1 MQDGNGTFRAG
12 GWAAYLFKSH
22 EFTAGFKY
30 DTWYSSF
37 NSFELFT
44 KIILIIHYNFVLV
57 NGI

>member
-1 MQDGNGTFRAG
+1 MLDGNGTFRAG
-12 GWAAYLFKSH
+12 GWAAYLFKAH

-30 DTWYSSF
+30 DTCYS
-37 NSFELFT
+37 SFELFT